1 MENTDSQDTLPN
13 LETILN
19 AINSLRQEMNESIS
33 SLRQEMNERFD
44 KVEARLTNVEARLTN
59 VEARLTNVEKDV
71 EIVKDMQ
78 FVFENEFD
86 RLLALNYKSLEL
98 SHENRADVRIMRKEI
113 TAWANSVSALE
124 KRFV

>member
-1 MENTDSQDTLPN
+1 MDAENQNTLPN

-19 AINSLRQEMNESIS
+19 AINSLRQEMIDSING
-33 SLRQEMNERFD
+33 LRQEMNERFD
-44 KVEARLTNVEARLTN
+44 KVEVRLTVVEG
-59 VEARLTNVEKDV
+59 DV
-71 EIVKDMQ
+71 EQIKNMV

-113 TAWANSVSALE
+113 TAWANDVLALE
-124 KRFV
+124 RRIV